1 LGPFSAAM
9 SRLMQKTPEDAG
21 KICPFIHRGCYSAG
35 QRTKK
40 QPGRFY
46 MIEPDLRDRILS
58 EPETILEDRDLM
70 NALVSANERAMG
82 ANIVD
87 LRGIAMQRLETRL
100 DRLEDTHR
108 SVIAAAY
115 DNLAGTNQVH
125 RAILQML
132 DPLAFEDFLKALTT
146 DVAATL
152 RVDCVRLVLE
162 SVQDPEDAALR
173 RLGDV
178 LYVAEPGFVAEYVS
192 GGRNVPLRPV
202 TLRQVMP
209 ESDALYADRAGYV
222 RSEALL
228 RLDFGKGRL
237 PGMLALG
244 AEDPHQFKPTHGTDL
259 LAFFAGVFERT
270 MRRWLS

>member
-1 LGPFSAAM
+1 
-9 SRLMQKTPEDAG
+9 
-21 KICPFIHRGCYSAG
+21 
-35 QRTKK
+35 
-40 QPGRFY
+40 
-46 MIEPDLRDRILS
+46 MIEQDLRDRLLA
-58 EPETILEDRDLM
+58 EPELLLEDRDVM
-70 NALVSANERAMG
+70 AALIAANERAMG

-87 LRGIAMQRLETRL
+87 LRGIAMERLENRL

-115 DNLAGTNQVH
+115 ENLAGTNQVH

-132 DPLAFEDFLKALTT
+132 DPLEFEDFLKVLATE
-146 DVAATL
+146 VAGTL

-162 SVQDPEDAALR
+162 SVQPEDSPALLR
-173 RLGDV
+173 KLGDV
-178 LYVAEPGFVAEYVS
+178 LYVAEPGFIGDYLS

-202 TLRQVMP
+202 VLRQVMP
-209 ESDALYADRAGYV
+209 AEGAGIYGDRAAWV
-222 RSEALL
+222 RSEALM
-228 RLDFGKGRL
+228 RLDFGAGRL
-237 PGMLALG
+237 PGLLVLG

>member
-1 LGPFSAAM
+1 
-9 SRLMQKTPEDAG
+9 
-21 KICPFIHRGCYSAG
+21 
-35 QRTKK
+35 
-40 QPGRFY
+40 
-46 MIEPDLRDRILS
+46 MIEPDLRDRLIA
-58 EPETILEDRDLM
+58 EPEAILEDRDVM
-70 NALVSANERAMG
+70 NALVAANERAMG

-100 DRLEDTHR
+100 ERLEDTHR

-115 DNLAGTNQVH
+115 ENLAGTNQVH

-132 DPLAFEDFLKALTT
+132 DPLSFEDFLKMLAG

-152 RVDCVRLVLE
+152 RVDCLRLVLE
-162 SVQDPEDAALR
+162 SRQEAEDPALR
-173 RLGDV
+173 RLGDI
-178 LYVAEPGFVAEYVS
+178 LFVAEPGFVAGYVA

-209 ESDALYADRAGYV
+209 EGDALYGDRAGFI

-228 RLDFGKGRL
+228 RLDFGAGRL
-237 PGMLALG
+237 PGMLVLG
-244 AEDPHQFKPTHGTDL
+244 SEDPHHFKPTQGTDL

>member
-1 LGPFSAAM
+1 
-9 SRLMQKTPEDAG
+9 
-21 KICPFIHRGCYSAG
+21 
-35 QRTKK
+35 
-40 QPGRFY
+40 
-46 MIEPDLRDRILS
+46 MIEPDLRDRLIA
-58 EPETILEDRDLM
+58 EPETILEDRDVM
-70 NALVSANERAMG
+70 NALVAANERAMG

-100 DRLEDTHR
+100 ERLEDTHR

-115 DNLAGTNQVH
+115 ENLAGTNQVH

-132 DPLAFEDFLKALTT
+132 DPLSFEEFLKTLAG

-162 SVQDPEDAALR
+162 SRQEGDDPALR
-173 RLGDV
+173 RLGDI
-178 LYVAEPGFVAEYVS
+178 LFVAEPGFVGTYLA

-209 ESDALYADRAGYV
+209 EGEALYGDRAAFI

-228 RLDFGKGRL
+228 RLDFGAGRL
-237 PGMLALG
+237 PGMLVLG
-244 AEDPHQFKPTHGTDL
+244 ADDPHQFKPTQGTDL